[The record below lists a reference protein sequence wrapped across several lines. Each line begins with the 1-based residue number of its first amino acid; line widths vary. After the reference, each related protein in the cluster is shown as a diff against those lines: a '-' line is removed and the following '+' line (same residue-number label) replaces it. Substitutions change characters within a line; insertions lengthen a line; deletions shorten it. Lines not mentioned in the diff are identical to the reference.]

1 MIVRIQLG
9 TGRRIQRKAGK
20 NRHLALAFGALLI
33 PAALMAYVLAF
44 WRLASDI
51 GIVAPS
57 GVTGP
62 FSHWQVSIAAAVFLH
77 ATSSVLNRYGRH
89 GEFQLPGALKL
100 RMLPLRPSSNQ
111 TEPTQPEA
119 RRRAHSG

>member
-20 NRHLALAFGALLI
+20 NRNLALACGALLI

-44 WRLASDI
+44 WRLGSDM
-51 GIVAPS
+51 GMVAPS

-77 ATSSVLNRYGRH
+77 AGSSVLNRYGRQ
-89 GEFQLPGALKL
+89 GEFHLPRVLKL
-100 RMLPLRPSSNQ
+100 SILPLRTPAA
-111 TEPTQPEA
+111 QPEP
-119 RRRAHSG
+119 RRRAQSG